1 MHFGNYVSARDA
13 KRIVEEG
20 IGEITMS
27 RTALKQ
33 TPKETIS
40 FLKENGVS
48 IRELRR
54 CGRPKV
60 LDEDQIDRILTMK
73 KEGGLSFKK
82 IENLTGVAKSTVF
95 DYYKRYNGKKLGKE
109 KIFRIEREVAHS
121 TFRTLLREDLC
132 DEVNELA
139 KRGLLS
145 RDIGEM
151 EALIREIGDI
161 IY

>member
-20 IGEITMS
+20 INEITMS

-40 FLKENGVS
+40 FLKENRVS

-54 CGRPKV
+54 RGRPKV

-82 IENLTGVAKSTVF
+82 IENLTGVAKSTAF

-121 TFRTLLREDLC
+121 VFITLLRKDLC

-151 EALIREIGDI
+151 ETLIREIRDI
-161 IY
+161 VY